1 MSDSFQTQAPL
12 RASADIEV
20 CRVIGKSGDYTASHV
35 ATELVQPLG
44 LSAEFTRLPP
54 IVDYSLST
62 VHARGTQK
70 DPVTL
75 IGRGQKG
82 HARVGAVAVTSA
94 NGRVQAMGDGSGM
107 VEDAVPPC
115 WVVGR
120 IYEDAPAGSLVEV
133 YVDPVYVAVG
143 G

>member
-1 MSDSFQTQAPL
+1 MSDSFQTQPSL
-12 RASADIEV
+12 RASADINC
-20 CRVIGKSGDYTASHV
+20 CRVIGKSGEYTASQV

-44 LSAEFTRLPP
+44 LSAEFSRLPP
-54 IVDYSLST
+54 VPDWGLST

-70 DPVTL
+70 DPVSL
-75 IGRGQKG
+75 QGRGTKAFAETG
-82 HARVGAVAVTSA
+82 GAVTAA
-94 NGRVQAMGDGSGM
+94 NGRVMAMGDGTGR
-107 VEDAVPPC
+107 VINAVPPC

-120 IYEDAPAGSLVEV
+120 IFEDAPSGSKVEV